1 MVTHAYEVL
10 LDIIARLR
18 DQLRAT
24 ARAVLALVHENQQLE
39 QQVHTLKGQLDK
51 AQEEIQHAAMEIEIW
66 NKFRD
71 GSNQEIAT
79 AHIHALETQALLD
92 RAASHA
98 KEQSLLDR
106 IQVLQMELHISK
118 AKPADSSVPPNSID
132 STNTTQTPS
141 RGRPSGIPDTRHGR
155 EPPPNGQQDNPRR
168 LVPSDRRN
176 LFMAS
181 MFAVTHVTA
190 SHKQEMNAIPPHK
203 TYPEDTPV
211 MARVDQAHVSPA
223 ETWLDRIRRWVGVL
237 QKTWRFR
244 LLFP

>member
-1 MVTHAYEVL
+1 MATQAYEVL
-10 LDIIARLR
+10 LDIIARLC

-39 QQVHTLKGQLDK
+39 QQVHTLKGQFDK

-79 AHIHALETQALLD
+79 AHNHIHALETQAQLD

-118 AKPADSSVPPNSID
+118 AKPADSSVSPK
-132 STNTTQTPS
+132 Q
-141 RGRPSGIPDTRHGR
+141 H
-155 EPPPNGQQDNPRR
+155 R
-168 LVPSDRRN
+168 LD
-176 LFMAS
+176 
-181 MFAVTHVTA
+181 
-190 SHKQEMNAIPPHK
+190 
-203 TYPEDTPV
+203 
-211 MARVDQAHVSPA
+211 
-223 ETWLDRIRRWVGVL
+223 
-237 QKTWRFR
+237 
-244 LLFP
+244 